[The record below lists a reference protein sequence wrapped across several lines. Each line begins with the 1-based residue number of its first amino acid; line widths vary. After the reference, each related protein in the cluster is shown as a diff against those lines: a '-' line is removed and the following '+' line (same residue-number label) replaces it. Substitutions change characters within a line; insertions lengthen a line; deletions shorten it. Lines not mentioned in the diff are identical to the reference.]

1 MSVETGVLVETSSG
15 DFQSNIGC
23 IFSLAVNKDDSVI
36 TVFTG
41 ATLAIG
47 TAVAQDSTKGSLVL
61 QYLKDKSDSMT
72 LCPLSQ
78 ERPIVTGLGLICH
91 GPEVFRLKAI
101 GGQINVFGHI
111 TSNGEPAVTAIKA
124 TKTFTTP
131 AVQLKE
137 KPVDEMEPL
146 PPTMMER
153 SSHTQKRKLESDEM
167 VDATEKLSK
176 AQRRKL
182 AKQKT
187 KELEATVAALHQH
200 TETKEH
206 KDDTSHKKHVASM
219 TKERRIKGGVLVRD
233 FVIGTGPLVKAGRK
247 LSVLYEGA
255 FTDGKVFDRQKNKLN
270 PLVFRQGTAQVVRG
284 LEKGMEGM
292 RVGGEQEITI
302 PPELGYGEKGSGD
315 VVPPNSTLVFSV
327 QLVAMG

>member
-1 MSVETGVLVETSSG
+1 MSAETGVLVETSSG
-15 DFQSNIGC
+15 ECHSNIGC

-41 ATLAIG
+41 STLVIG
-47 TAVAQDSTKGSLVL
+47 TVVAQDVTKGSLVL
-61 QYLKDKSDSMT
+61 QYMKDRSDPMT

-78 ERPIVTGLGLICH
+78 ERPVVTGLGLTCH

-101 GGQINVFGHI
+101 GGQVNVFGNI
-111 TSNGEPAVTAIKA
+111 TSNGQSAVVTVEE
-124 TKTFTTP
+124 TKKVTTP
-131 AVQLKE
+131 AVQSKD
-137 KPVDEMEPL
+137 KPVVLTEP
-146 PPTMMER
+146 PPAITNPSR
-153 SSHTQKRKLESDEM
+153 HTQKRKLESHEI

-200 TETKEH
+200 TETKEN
-206 KDDTSHKKHVASM
+206 KDDTIHKKHVASM

-233 FVIGTGPLVKAGRK
+233 FVIGTGPLVKPGRK

-255 FTDGKVFDRQKNKLN
+255 FPDGKVFDRNKNKLN

-292 RVGGEQEITI
+292 RVGGEREITI

-315 VVPPNSTLVFSV
+315 VIPPNSTLVFSV